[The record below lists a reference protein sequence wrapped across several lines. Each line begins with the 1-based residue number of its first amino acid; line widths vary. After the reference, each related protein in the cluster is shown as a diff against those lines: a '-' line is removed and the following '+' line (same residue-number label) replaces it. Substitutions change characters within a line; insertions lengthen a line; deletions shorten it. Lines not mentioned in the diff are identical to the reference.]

1 MEDLPV
7 TVRLVILFFLL
18 AVNSFFAAAEVALVS
33 VRRTR
38 MRQLADAGNA
48 KALLVLGLLESPD
61 RMLSATQ
68 MGVTL
73 ASLGLGWAGEDT
85 VYQITQPLLDRVVP
99 VGAEQLGH
107 AISFLL
113 SFSVITFL
121 HMVLGEVV
129 PKNLAME
136 RSERLALAVA
146 TPLEYF
152 ARATKPFVSAVR
164 GTAEKLSHLIGLKL
178 AQGEDGYT
186 AEELKL
192 IVSVSKKE
200 GEQAQRQEEMLH
212 RVIDFY
218 ELIAREVMVPRQE
231 MVALP
236 LDAGPDQII
245 DTIVRTRHSRIPIYE
260 ESEDNVV
267 GLIYAKEVWTFVQ
280 QIRRWQALGRPAPKF
295 KLRSFLHPVEFVPET
310 KMLHELLDEF
320 QARHFQMAI
329 IVDEFGTVVGLATI
343 EDALEQ
349 IVGEIREEHEIAEA
363 LQALDGPLELDGITN
378 IRDLETQYKIR
389 LPYDAG
395 FETLAGFILSLLGHI
410 PSAGDS
416 VEFEGRKFTVL
427 QMERNRIF
435 RVRIDLPQEAAA
447 AEGQDEDVD
456 RPEDS

>member
-7 TVRLVILFFLL
+7 TIRLVVLFLLL

-38 MRQLADAGNA
+38 MRQLADAGNSRA
-48 KALLVLGLLESPD
+48 ALVLKLLEAPD

-73 ASLGLGWAGEDT
+73 ASLGLGWAGEET
-85 VYQITQPLLDRVVP
+85 VYRLVQPMLERVLSA
-99 VGAEQLGH
+99 GMEQVGH
-107 AISFLL
+107 AISFVL
-113 SFSVITFL
+113 SFSAITFL

-152 ARATKPFVSAVR
+152 AKATGLFVSAVR
-164 GTAEKLSHLIGLKL
+164 GTAEKLSRLIGLKL
-178 AQGEDGYT
+178 AAGEDGFT

-192 IVSVSKKE
+192 IVSVSKKQ
-200 GEQAQRQEEMLH
+200 GDQAERQEEMIH

-218 ELIAREVMVPRQE
+218 DLTAREVMVPRQE

-236 LDAGPDQII
+236 SDAGPDQVI

-260 ESEDNVV
+260 ESVDNVIGV
-267 GLIYAKEVWTFVQ
+267 IYAKEVWTFVQ
-280 QIRRWQALGRPAPKF
+280 KIRRWQALARPAPTF
-295 KLRSFLHPVEFVPET
+295 KLRSFVQPVEFVPET
-310 KMLHELLDEF
+310 KLLQELLAEF
-320 QARHFQMAI
+320 QERRFQMAM

-349 IVGEIREEHEIAEA
+349 IVGEIREEHELAEA

-378 IRDLETQYKIR
+378 IRDLETRYKVE

-395 FETLAGFILSLLGHI
+395 FETLAGFMLSRLGHI
-410 PSAGDS
+410 PTARES

-427 QMERNRIF
+427 KMERNRIF
-435 RVRIDLPQEAAA
+435 RVRIDRPQAPEKQEPEKG
-447 AEGQDEDVD
+447 AEGA
-456 RPEDS
+456 

>member
-7 TVRLVILFFLL
+7 TVRLVVLFLLL

-38 MRQLADAGNA
+38 MRQLADAGNPQA
-48 KALLVLGLLESPD
+48 SLVLKLLEAPD

-73 ASLGLGWAGEDT
+73 ASLGLGWAGEET
-85 VYQITQPLLDRVVP
+85 VYRLAQPLLDRLFT
-99 VGAEQLGH
+99 GQLEQLGH
-107 AISFLL
+107 VVTFAF
-113 SFSVITFL
+113 SFSAITFL

-152 ARATKPFVSAVR
+152 AKATGLFVSAVR
-164 GTAEKLSHLIGLKL
+164 GTAEKLSRLIGLKL
-178 AQGEDGYT
+178 AAGEDGFT

-192 IVSVSKKE
+192 IVSVSKKQ
-200 GEQAQRQEEMLH
+200 GQQAERQEEMIH

-218 ELIAREVMVPRQE
+218 DLTAREVMVPRQE

-236 LDAGPDQII
+236 SDAGPDQVI

-260 ESEDNVV
+260 ESVDNVIGV
-267 GLIYAKEVWTFVQ
+267 IYAKEVWIFVQ
-280 QIRRWQALGRPAPKF
+280 KIRRWQALARPAPTF
-295 KLRSFLHPVEFVPET
+295 KLRSFLQPVEFVPET
-310 KMLHELLDEF
+310 KMLHELLTEF
-320 QARHFQMAI
+320 QERRFQMAM

-349 IVGEIREEHEIAEA
+349 IVGEIREEHEPAEA

-378 IRDLETQYKIR
+378 IRDLATHYKIE

-395 FETLAGFILSLLGHI
+395 FETLAGFLLSRLGHI
-410 PSAGDS
+410 PTAGES

-435 RVRIDLPQEAAA
+435 RVRVDLPQAPETPDP
-447 AEGQDEDVD
+447 EQGVEDA
-456 RPEDS
+456 